1 MIDVESLTIDYGLAD
16 RAVQAVERVDFRLE
30 EGRSLALIGP
40 SGCGKTSIL
49 FALAGLLSPSNGTI
63 KIGGGPVTGPRREV
77 ALILQNAGLLPWKT
91 VWQNAN
97 LSLLLAGDYPEHNAG
112 VILDDLGLTE
122 VKSRFPAELSE
133 GMKRRVGI
141 ARALSTAPSVLL
153 MDEPLASLDTLT
165 RERIQDL
172 FLTLWQEHRFSLI
185 LVTHDIVE
193 AAFLGQEI
201 IVLTKR
207 PAQVKATVINPKMGS
222 LDYRQSEAFQGRST
236 TYGRRSNDETQN
248 HLYRGH
254 HCPGFKEHPALCE
267 KPGDEPGDHLHREH
281 RHPPFFVGDS
291 EPRGERDQPFP
302 APSRPL

>member
-1 MIDVESLTIDYGLAD
+1 MIEVDSLTIDYGRID
-16 RAVQAVERVDFRLE
+16 HSVRAAEKVGFSLE

-63 KIGGGPVTGPRREV
+63 KIGGEPVTGPRREV

-97 LSLLLAGDYPEHNAG
+97 LSLLLSGDYPERNAG
-112 VILDDLGLTE
+112 VILENLGLAE

-201 IVLTKR
+201 IVLTKQ
-207 PAQVKATVINPKMGS
+207 PARVKATVANPKMGA
-222 LDYRQSEAFQGRST
+222 LDYRQSEAFQRTVHGLR
-236 TYGRRSNDETQN
+236 E
-248 HLYRGH
+248 
-254 HCPGFKEHPALCE
+254 AL
-267 KPGDEPGDHLHREH
+267 
-281 RHPPFFVGDS
+281 
-291 EPRGERDQPFP
+291 ER
-302 APSRPL
+302 